1 MNYKLQRMK
10 KITTYF
16 ALVVF
21 LYSCTGTDPNL
32 KKELENNLDVN
43 QLRKGSVELSY
54 RDTIYIPTY
63 TEIYME
69 HDTWKLQL
77 TPTISVRNTSLKD
90 TVYIEE
96 IDHYNSQGELVHQY
110 HDNIVFL
117 GPLQSIEYVVAERES
132 ESEAMI
138 GGSFIIIWG
147 AKSSKVKPIFQG
159 IMISS
164 HGPQGIS
171 FLTEGV
177 SISGE
182 TLRE

>member
-1 MNYKLQRMK
+1 MNYKLQKMK
-10 KITTYF
+10 KIAAYF

-21 LYSCTGTDPNL
+21 LYSCTTTDPNI
-32 KKELENNLDVN
+32 KKESENILDVN
-43 QLRKGSVELSY
+43 QLRKGSIELSY
-54 RDTIYIPTY
+54 RDTIYIPIY

-69 HDTWKLQL
+69 QDSWKLGL
-77 TPTISVRNTSLKD
+77 TPTISIRNTSLKD
-90 TVYIEE
+90 TIYIEE

-110 HDNIVFL
+110 HENVVFL

-147 AKSSKVKPIFQG
+147 ANSSKVKPIFQG

-177 SISGE
+177 SISGGALKE
-182 TLRE
+182 

>member
-1 MNYKLQRMK
+1 MK

-32 KKELENNLDVN
+32 KKEHENNLDVN
-43 QLRKGSVELSY
+43 QLRKGSVELPY

-96 IDHYNSQGELVHQY
+96 I
-110 HDNIVFL
+110 
-117 GPLQSIEYVVAERES
+117 
-132 ESEAMI
+132 
-138 GGSFIIIWG
+138 
-147 AKSSKVKPIFQG
+147 
-159 IMISS
+159 
-164 HGPQGIS
+164 
-171 FLTEGV
+171 
-177 SISGE
+177 
-182 TLRE
+182 